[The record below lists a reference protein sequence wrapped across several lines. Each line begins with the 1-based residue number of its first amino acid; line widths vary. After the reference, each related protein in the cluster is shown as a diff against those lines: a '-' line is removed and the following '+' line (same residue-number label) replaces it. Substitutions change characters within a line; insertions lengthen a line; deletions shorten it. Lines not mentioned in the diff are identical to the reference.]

1 MLLTT
6 YTGWL
11 LDLYP
16 DPQGQ
21 VTLWLLADDEQRLR
35 FVLPLMASFFAAGP
49 AKRLRQL

>member
-1 MLLTT
+1 MPLVTH
-6 YTGWL
+6 TGWL

-35 FVLPLMASFFAAGP
+35 FALPLKATLYKS
-49 AKRLRQL
+49 